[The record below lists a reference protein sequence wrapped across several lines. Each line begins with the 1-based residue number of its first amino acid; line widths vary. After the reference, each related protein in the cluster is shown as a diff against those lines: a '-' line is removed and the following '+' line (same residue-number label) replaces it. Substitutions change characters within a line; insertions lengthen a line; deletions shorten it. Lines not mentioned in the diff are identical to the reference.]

1 MENEIKV
8 WSLEEEEYEAMK
20 WFLVVQHKSDKIA
33 FFFDRKPQKYIHV
46 RLVKKPGYERATAK
60 TRLTHI
66 IPFLLSYSRWLY
78 SRCAD
83 LTRGDPIACAS
94 LLTFAITSTAFDLL
108 TQNEDN

>member
-1 MENEIKV
+1 MGRRNTRQLNGFWLYSIKV
-8 WSLEEEEYEAMK
+8 TKSLSFSIESPK
-20 WFLVVQHKSDKIA
+20 
-33 FFFDRKPQKYIHV
+33 IHV

-60 TRLTHI
+60 TRLNHI

-94 LLTFAITSTAFDLL
+94 LLTFSITSTAFDLL
-108 TQNEDN
+108 T